1 MGYGARKPGFKQAT
15 QKKFVKRVG
24 QTRPNDANGAW
35 ICRYQAPC
43 LENLALE
50 IRESKRKTDDPA
62 I

>member
-24 QTRPNDANGAW
+24 QTRLNDAHGTRGAMS
-35 ICRYQAPC
+35 REFSLRNPGKQT
-43 LENLALE
+43 ENYAG
-50 IRESKRKTDDPA
+50 SA

>member
-35 ICRYQAPC
+35 GLQTPSAMSREFSLRNQGKQT
-43 LENLALE
+43 EN
-50 IRESKRKTDDPA
+50 R
-62 I
+62 

>member
-1 MGYGARKPGFKQAT
+1 MGYGARKPWFKQAT

-24 QTRPNDANGAW
+24 QTRPNDAHGAW
-35 ICRYQAPC
+35 APC

-50 IRESKRKTDDPA
+50 IGESKRKTGDSA